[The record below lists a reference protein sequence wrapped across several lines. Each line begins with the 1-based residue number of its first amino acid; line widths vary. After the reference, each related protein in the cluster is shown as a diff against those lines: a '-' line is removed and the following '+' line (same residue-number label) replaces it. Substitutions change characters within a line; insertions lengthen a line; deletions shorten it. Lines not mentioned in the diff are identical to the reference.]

1 MILAGILGAAGML
14 ALAYKLGIRKV
25 INYDIFF
32 DIVITSI
39 LMYSLA
45 GTYAGMMA
53 ALVGGLLVT
62 IVLFAL
68 KLNIDR
74 EKLVF
79 TKSLKPPFITAKWI
93 TLPAT

>member
-14 ALAYKLGIRKV
+14 ALAVKLGIRK
-25 INYDIFF
+25 IIHYDIFF

-53 ALVGGLLVT
+53 ALIGGLLVT
-62 IVLFAL
+62 IVLFGL
-68 KLNIDR
+68 KMTIDR
-74 EKLVF
+74 EKLQF
-79 TKSLKPPFITAKWI
+79 TMSFKPPFIHANWI
-93 TLPAT
+93 TIPA

>member
-14 ALAYKLGIRKV
+14 ALAVKLGIRR
-25 INYDIFF
+25 IIHYDIFF

-53 ALVGGLLVT
+53 ALIGGLLVT
-62 IVLFAL
+62 IVLFGL
-68 KLNIDR
+68 KMTIDR
-74 EKLVF
+74 EKLQF
-79 TKSLKPPFITAKWI
+79 NTSFKPPFIQAYWI
-93 TLPAT
+93 TIPA

>member
-14 ALAYKLGIRKV
+14 ALAYKIGIRKV

-53 ALVGGLLVT
+53 ALVGGLMVT
-62 IVLFAL
+62 IVLYGL
-68 KLNIDR
+68 KQTMDR
-74 EKLVF
+74 EKLTF
-79 TKSLKPPFITAKWI
+79 TTMKKPPFMKAQWTRVA
-93 TLPAT
+93 A

>member
-14 ALAYKLGIRKV
+14 ALAVKLGIRR
-25 INYDIFF
+25 IIHYDIFF

-53 ALVGGLLVT
+53 ALIGGLLVT
-62 IVLFAL
+62 IVLFGL
-68 KLNIDR
+68 KMTMDR
-74 EKLVF
+74 EKLQF
-79 TKSLKPPFITAKWI
+79 NTSFKPPFIHANWI
-93 TLPAT
+93 TIPA